1 MEKNTAPVDRDVNTS
16 DGAQH
21 GTGRGSDRAL
31 LPSRKVSRS
40 QWPTR
45 ACRVCGPGSAS
56 RGSGVTRRAVGW
68 DSLACAP
75 WPRAARA
82 VNTVKAANTGLDS
95 VRVPGD
101 WPAVPQ
107 PPGSR
112 PGLQAP
118 GVGAVRG
125 RSAPDAVGARPWG
138 RAGHE
143 RGGHGRTRAVSSLRT
158 VRGQRPGSPRGRLL
172 WGRLLSPRACLSSAP
187 PTPPEQGKATLLGT
201 DPWLRSWLKSQVHFP
216 CITSYTQNRN
226 SKRPGPTPAFI
237 TAAAAGPGS

>member
-1 MEKNTAPVDRDVNTS
+1 MAHASLPRLWSRLCLPGQRRDQACSGLGLAGLCPVAKGCTCCK
-16 DGAQH
+16 H
-21 GTGRGSDRAL
+21 
-31 LPSRKVSRS
+31 
-40 QWPTR
+40 
-45 ACRVCGPGSAS
+45 C
-56 RGSGVTRRAVGW
+56 
-68 DSLACAP
+68 
-75 WPRAARA
+75 
-82 VNTVKAANTGLDS
+82 KAANTGLDS

-143 RGGHGRTRAVSSLRT
+143 RGGHGRTRAASSLRT

>member
-1 MEKNTAPVDRDVNTS
+1 MAHASLPRLWSRLCLPGQRRDQACSGLGLAGLCPVAKGCTCCK
-16 DGAQH
+16 H
-21 GTGRGSDRAL
+21 
-31 LPSRKVSRS
+31 
-40 QWPTR
+40 
-45 ACRVCGPGSAS
+45 C
-56 RGSGVTRRAVGW
+56 
-68 DSLACAP
+68 
-75 WPRAARA
+75 
-82 VNTVKAANTGLDS
+82 KAANTGLDS

-138 RAGHE
+138 RAGRE
-143 RGGHGRTRAVSSLRT
+143 RGGHGRTRAASSLRT

-187 PTPPEQGKATLLGT
+187 PTPPRARKGHFTGNRPMASKLVE
-201 DPWLRSWLKSQVHFP
+201 KSSPFSLHH
-216 CITSYTQNRN
+216 ILY
-226 SKRPGPTPAFI
+226 SKQELQEARTNACLHYCCSRRPRIMTPGI
-237 TAAAAGPGS
+237 GGLMTKKESMS